1 MANFETPL
9 GVSAHVGSKLLLCI
23 NKFHKYCIDLRSN
36 DLRSEIDEIIP
47 IQTSP
52 LGWGY
57 IPTTETLQVP
67 SVSETSQVC
76 DAVLGMVS

>member
-1 MANFETPL
+1 M
-9 GVSAHVGSKLLLCI
+9 
-23 NKFHKYCIDLRSN
+23 RSN

-52 LGWGY
+52 LGWVY
-57 IPTTETLQVP
+57 LPTVEPLKVP
-67 SVSETSQVC
+67 SVSRTSQVC